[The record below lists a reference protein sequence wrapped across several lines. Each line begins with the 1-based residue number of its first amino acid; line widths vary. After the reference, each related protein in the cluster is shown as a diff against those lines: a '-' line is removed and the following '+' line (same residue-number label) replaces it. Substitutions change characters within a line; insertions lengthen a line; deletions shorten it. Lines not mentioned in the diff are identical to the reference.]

1 MLTKY
6 ISGIMFYNHHFIGM
20 HWIWWV
26 IITVLALLIFF
37 DVIPNRLNY
46 GSQEDPLDILKERI
60 AHGEIEKEEFEERKK
75 ILKKEK

>member
-46 GSQEDPLDILKERI
+46 GSQEDPLDILKERF

-75 ILKKEK
+75 ILKQNK